1 MTGSA
6 SRIRGRASGAVRSQA
21 GAQERDDTIMPNTDF
36 TRDRSMI
43 RTSAIVLLSIVSVCG
58 LGCAMCCGPDMYTYP
73 TYGGR
78 VQRSDPE
85 YGRVGSIY
93 SDHTPIGLASS
104 SNQIPSIVAPSTK
117 TLEPEPSEELEKPE
131 PKPQLKPAPND
142 ARRQRSPQGWR

>member
-6 SRIRGRASGAVRSQA
+6 SRFRGRASGAMRSQA
-21 GAQERDDTIMPNTDF
+21 GARERDETIMPSTDF
-36 TRDRSMI
+36 TRGSSMI
-43 RTSAIVLLSIVSVCG
+43 RTSAIILLSIVSICG

-93 SDHTPIGLASS
+93 SDTTPIGFASS
-104 SNQIPSIVAPSTK
+104 PNQIPSIVALPTE
-117 TLEPEPSEELEKPE
+117 TLEPRPTEELEKPL
-131 PKPQLKPAPND
+131 PKTQPTPAPND
-142 ARRQRSPQGWR
+142 AHRQRSPPGWR